1 MLRPRLPKPTLLVR
15 FGLISALAIAAVG
28 LVLVRDITSG
38 IRGEAISDARS
49 IATLAGEL
57 RLAPLLHASDLER
70 DRPLAP
76 AQRARVAAALDD
88 TLNRTGVRRIKI
100 WDRRGLVVFS
110 DDGTLI
116 GRRFEIEDE
125 LHEALGGETAS
136 EVTSLKSSEQARDR
150 RFGEMVEVYVP
161 IRFGRDA
168 RPAGAFEVYVPY
180 RAVAARI
187 ERKARHTALLV
198 LGGLFLLWAAL
209 FRLVAEAS
217 KRLRRQAAENAYLA
231 RHDVLTGLPNRT
243 QFHQALGEAVEE
255 GTATGVFVLDLDRFK
270 EINDALGHP
279 TGDRLLEQVGPR
291 LRAALGPDA
300 LVARIGGDE
309 FGVLQPGLGDEG
321 DALLVAHSLLGALA
335 EPFALEDT
343 TLHTE
348 ASIGVALHPAHG
360 TRVSTLVQR
369 ADVAM
374 YDAKRAHTG
383 AELYTEDDDPYRA
396 TRLMLLG
403 ELPRA
408 LAHDELVLHFQPKL
422 CLATG
427 RPVGAEALVRWQH
440 PTRGLLM
447 PADFVPLAEHTGL
460 IHDLTLWVLERAL
473 DQCRRWRDE
482 GLELQVAVNL
492 SAANLLDA
500 RLPNDVARLIVAAGV
515 PPSALALEITESV
528 AMTDPTRARE
538 VLGVLRSMRIS
549 LSVDDYG
556 TGHASLAYLGRLP
569 VTELKID
576 RAFVTDL
583 ARDATSAAIVRST
596 VELAHNLGLKVV
608 AEGVEDDVALERLR
622 AHGCD
627 LAQGFLLSRPLPGE
641 QLTGWLREQLAGPR
655 LRLAA

>member
-1 MLRPRLPKPTLLVR
+1 MLRPRLPRPTLLVR
-15 FGLISALAIAAVG
+15 FGLISALAIAIVG

-38 IRGEAISDARS
+38 IRGEAIGDART
-49 IATLAGEL
+49 IATLTGEL
-57 RLAPLLHASDLER
+57 RLAPLLHASDLQR
-70 DRPLAP
+70 DKPLTP
-76 AQRARVAAALDD
+76 ATRARVAAALDGA
-88 TLNRTGVRRIKI
+88 LNRTGVRRIKI
-100 WDRRGLVVFS
+100 WDHRGLVVFS
-110 DDGTLI
+110 DDPTLV
-116 GRRFEIEDE
+116 GRRFDIEAE
-125 LHEALGGETAS
+125 LHEALGGEVAS
-136 EVTSLKSSEQARDR
+136 EVTQLKSTEQARDR

-161 IRFGRDA
+161 IRFGHA
-168 RPAGAFEVYVPY
+168 GRPLGAFEIYVPY

-217 KRLRRQAAENAYLA
+217 KRLRRQAAENAHLA

-243 QFHQALGEAVEE
+243 QFHQALGAAVED

-309 FGVLQPGLGDEG
+309 FGVLQPGLGDEA

-335 EPFALEDT
+335 EPFALGDT

-348 ASIGVALHPAHG
+348 ASIGIALHPAHG
-360 TRVSTLVQR
+360 TQVSTLVQR

-374 YDAKRAHTG
+374 YDAKHAHTG

-408 LAHDELVLHFQPKL
+408 LAEDELVLHFQPKL
-422 CLATG
+422 CLSTG

-538 VLGVLRSMRIS
+538 VLGVLRSMRVA

-556 TGHASLAYLGRLP
+556 TGHSSLAYLGRLP

-576 RAFVTDL
+576 RAFVTGL

-608 AEGVEDDVALERLR
+608 AEGVEDAVALERLR
-622 AHGCD
+622 AEGCD
-627 LAQGFLLSRPLPGE
+627 LAQGFLLSRPLPGDE
-641 QLTGWLREQLAGPR
+641 LTRWLREQLAGPR